1 MSKLIRTPSGRTV
14 LANSKRELRAMFTE
28 FGIVAKREPSPVD
41 PDYKE
46 IIDLRE
52 TMLRWQVMCP

>member
-1 MSKLIRTPSGRTV
+1 
-14 LANSKRELRAMFTE
+14 MFTE